1 MGIIGISCVRAPFG
15 ISCDVGVGF
24 EFHEFMRIKNVSSVR
39 GNFYFWIMDF
49 VETEREVEDIVSDE
63 NPEENE
69 LLNLTDDSEQ
79 QPDHEGLNHQF
90 VNKDTE
96 AEDTEDDTLAPR
108 GKKRRILDDEE
119 DEHQKQGTQRRRILD
134 NEQNKQQ
141 EQGKQMWVTLLAMG
155 NC

>member
-1 MGIIGISCVRAPFG
+1 
-15 ISCDVGVGF
+15 
-24 EFHEFMRIKNVSSVR
+24 
-39 GNFYFWIMDF
+39 MDF

-141 EQGKQMWVTLLAMG
+141 EQGTQM
-155 NC
+155 